1 MKQRRLLA
9 LPAALVL
16 AAAAVTAVAG
26 CSGGSSSNTAAASTD
41 TNTPDVL
48 VTTATPTET
57 DASTPTPTDSPSP
70 TDSQTDTPSP
80 TDSPSD
86 DAPTDTYTPDP
97 PPTTDVPTP
106 QSGPSAGTYSVTI
119 SGSVGGTD
127 FERTGTLQIRET
139 IAEEGTTNGVN
150 PVDVCLVSGFP
161 AGQPDVGAIWLG
173 SNSGCDPGAGAADI
187 DLGYVTVDG
196 TTVTFEPDERV
207 AATFGNNFTESSG
220 LAACPYTPVSGQLTV
235 TIDSDGSVSGSV
247 DTTGYGG
254 ASCGSVRYQAD
265 ING

>member
-26 CSGGSSSNTAAASTD
+26 CSGGSSSNTAAASTG
-41 TNTPDVL
+41 TNTPDVP

-70 TDSQTDTPSP
+70 TDAQTDTPSP
-80 TDSPSD
+80 TD

-97 PPTTDVPTP
+97 PPTTDVPAP

-127 FERTGTLQIRET
+127 FERTGTLQIRDT

-173 SNSGCDPGAGAADI
+173 SNSGCDPGASAADI
-187 DLGYVTVDG
+187 DLGYVTLDG
-196 TTVTFEPDERV
+196 STVTFEPDERV

-220 LAACPYTPVSGQLTV
+220 LAACPYTPVSGQLSI

-265 ING
+265 ISG